1 MNPILPIW
9 LLLLSMATSLHAAA
23 SGHSPQGH
31 AAARSSNLDQLR
43 KIYATHTAD
52 GVKRLTNT
60 DVNLP
65 EPGSGQTPLMAAVL
79 SGATESVR
87 VLLLELNADPT
98 IPEKDGYTPP
108 HGAGFQ
114 GRKCLYHISQNTT
127 FVSYLVKA
135 VLTCFFNYSLSI
147 DIYCLFFFDRLSLS
161 LLFSRAGAEVA
172 KLLIERHLLHQ
183 DCPIDAQHK
192 GDHLTPLWRTT
203 WGNQPRHIKTA
214 EVMIKGGANVNYR
227 VEDKWPS
234 EAAVSY
240 DKKKDFFCFLIPH

>member
-1 MNPILPIW
+1 MNLILPF
-9 LLLLSMATSLHAAA
+9 LLILMTATSLHAS

-114 GRKCLYHISQNTT
+114 GRKCLYQI
-127 FVSYLVKA
+127 F
-135 VLTCFFNYSLSI
+135 
-147 DIYCLFFFDRLSLS
+147 
-161 LLFSRAGAEVA
+161 
-172 KLLIERHLLHQ
+172 
-183 DCPIDAQHK
+183 
-192 GDHLTPLWRTT
+192 
-203 WGNQPRHIKTA
+203 
-214 EVMIKGGANVNYR
+214 
-227 VEDKWPS
+227 
-234 EAAVSY
+234 
-240 DKKKDFFCFLIPH
+240 